1 MSGSGLVLDAAV
13 LRARRQWH
21 YTGRS
26 RPTFA
31 VEPRAGQESVW
42 DYPRPPRIAP
52 ESRRVEVRFGDE
64 LIADS
69 ERAVRVLETASPPTF
84 YLPPSD
90 VAIARLVP
98 SGGRSM
104 CEWKGVAIDFDLA
117 AEPVSAGPTVSAS
130 AASVDSMASVAWC
143 YERTFPEFA
152 AIEGW
157 FSFYPARLDCRVAGE
172 GVRPQPGGYYGGWIT
187 NEIVGPVK
195 GEPGCRA
202 S

>member
-1 MSGSGLVLDAAV
+1 MSDSLLVPDAAI
-13 LRARRQWH
+13 LRARRQWQ

-31 VEPRAGQESVW
+31 VAPHEGQESVW
-42 DYPRPPRIAP
+42 DYPRPPRIVP
-52 ESRRVEVRFGDE
+52 ETRRVEVRFGDE

-69 ERAVRVLETASPPTF
+69 LAAVRVLETASPPTF

-90 VAIARLVP
+90 VILARLVP

-104 CEWKGVAIDFDLA
+104 CEWKGMALDFDL
-117 AEPVSAGPTVSAS
+117 EEGPE
-130 AASVDSMASVAWC
+130 SVAWC

-152 AIEGW
+152 SIAGW
-157 FSFYPARLDCRVAGE
+157 FSFYPAKLDCRVSGE
-172 GVRPQPGGYYGGWIT
+172 KVRPQPGGYYGGWIT
-187 NEIVGPVK
+187 DEIVGPVK